1 MQCPQCRHQMKQRS
15 VSNIRFSECPTCSGM
30 WFDQGELDEVKDE
43 VMPEMSWLDIDNWL
57 EQTDFIIRKSA
68 YACPR
73 CKDTTL
79 ATIQEKGSLTTIEI
93 CPQCEGSWLA
103 AGQFLNLINSLLDD
117 AHGKTVSEYA
127 QMSLQQA
134 KELLTM
140 GDIKDSDW
148 QGLKMVLA
156 LLKQRILLQH
166 PKVKSLLVG
175 LQKSLPL

>member
-1 MQCPQCRHQMKQRS
+1 MKQRS
-15 VSNIRFSECPTCSGM
+15 VSEISFNECPACRGM

-57 EQTDFIIRKSA
+57 EETDFITRQSA
-68 YACPR
+68 FSCPR
-73 CKDTTL
+73 CNDTTL
-79 ATIQEKGSLTTIEI
+79 ATIQEKGSPTTIEI
-93 CPQCEGSWLA
+93 CPRCEGTLLA

-134 KELLTM
+134 KELFTR

-148 QGLKMVLA
+148 QGLKLILA
-156 LLKQRILLQH
+156 LLKQRIILKH
-166 PKVKSLLVG
+166 PKVKSLLFG
-175 LQKSLPL
+175 LQKSLPI